1 MAEPAKAYTRKLKPR
16 LSNKERFHCVSAE
29 INISQYPILKDWL
42 PMQHGYHICEYKT
55 IRQTQDHTDFST
67 TIRMA
72 LSTVEEIQQFVKDL
86 PITWRIDRTR
96 PPKGQRVL
104 FKVDYRCHHNTKPR
118 KSMEGSGRRTKN
130 TNCPAKMAVTL
141 QRPQGSNGRQ
151 CRSTDP
157 HMPAFPTIVHIVNEH
172 NHNLHVGDALRYK
185 DVGEEAIQKL
195 KKLFEAGHS
204 PSTALDVLKYDLQ
217 LEHGDRYPNASADR
231 SICPDLQFCYRL
243 YHQISKQE
251 FGTCDGAGVAEVL
264 ERQIDMYNNQCREQ
278 CTKLPTVTD
287 SLPSTISALPPNPDP
302 MDTSPPEV
310 DDSTQTCVMEQEV
323 TKAAEGA
330 EADNPVDK
338 LKSCFAGLCEL
349 IEKDSSL
356 WPATHDLIKGI
367 EKVQHN
373 PGKLASAM
381 HAFGCYSC
389 LTLMTKRAKPLRRRG
404 QTSSVG
410 RQKPKLERRSLA
422 VDRQGKV
429 PGPDHENCQPEHR
442 Q

>member
-1 MAEPAKAYTRKLKPR
+1 MAEPAKACTRKLKPR
-16 LSNKERFHCVSAE
+16 LSNKERFHCVTAD
-29 INISQYPILKDWL
+29 INISQYPALKDWL
-42 PMQHGYHICEYKT
+42 PSHHEYHICDYKA
-55 IRQTQDHTDFST
+55 IRQTQDHLDFAT
-67 TIRMA
+67 TIRMS

-118 KSMEGSGRRTKN
+118 KSAEGSGRRTKN

-141 QRPQGSNGRQ
+141 QRPQASSGRQ

-157 HMPAFPTIVHIVNEH
+157 HMPTLPTIVHITNEH
-172 NHNLHVGDALRYK
+172 NHNIHVGDALRYK
-185 DVGEEAIQKL
+185 DVGEEAKQKL

-217 LEHGDRYPNASADR
+217 LEHGDKYANASADR

-243 YHQISKQE
+243 YHQVSKQD
-251 FGTCDGAGVAEVL
+251 FATCEGAGMAEAL
-264 ERQIDMYNNQCREQ
+264 ERQIDMYNNQCSDQ
-278 CTKLPTVTD
+278 CTKLTTV
-287 SLPSTISALPPNPDP
+287 SVSPPSTIPPNPDP
-302 MDTSPPEV
+302 IDTSQPEE

-330 EADNPVDK
+330 EAANPVDK
-338 LKSCFAGLCEL
+338 LKSSLAGLCEL
-349 IEKDSSL
+349 VEKDSSL
-356 WPATHDLIKGI
+356 WPAAHDLIKGI
-367 EKVQHN
+367 EKVQHS
-373 PGKLASAM
+373 PAKLASAM

-389 LTLMTKRAKPLRRRG
+389 MTLMTKRAKPLRRRT
-404 QTSSVG
+404 QTSSVA
-410 RQKPKLERRSLA
+410 RQKAKLGRHRLA
-422 VDRQGKV
+422 AGRAGKTS
-429 PGPDHENCQPEHR
+429 GPDHENGQPEDR